1 MKKLAVGVVF
11 GSRSVEHGVS
21 ILTAHYV
28 MAALDRAQYEA
39 VPIYITREGHWV
51 TGDALL
57 DPNSFKDLRLTG
69 LSLERVIVA
78 PDPSLPVLMRTPDAR
93 RFFRKTILGRID
105 VAFPVIHGTHGED
118 GTIQGLFELADVPYV
133 GAGVLASAAGMD
145 KILMKSVF
153 RDHGLPVV
161 RSLGLLRSSW
171 RATPEDAVKR
181 VEAALAYP
189 LFVKPANA
197 GSSIGI
203 TKARDREQ
211 LRVGLEL
218 ASRYDRR
225 IIVEESVE
233 NGTEINCAVLGYE
246 DPKPSLCEQPVS
258 QAELFSYQEKY
269 LRDLGGSDRLIPAP
283 ISNELTAKIQGLAVQ
298 AFRALD
304 CSGVARV
311 DFLVAAGGERVY
323 VNEIN
328 TLPGALAF
336 RLWKPLG
343 LRFPELL
350 DRLIRLALERHED
363 KRQTC
368 YASEHDAMLLK
379 YLDRIALSK
388 KFGMEEW

>member
-57 DPNSFKDLRLTG
+57 DPNSFRDLSLTG

-203 TKARDREQ
+203 TKARGREQ
-211 LRVGLEL
+211 LRAGLEL

-269 LRDLGGSDRLIPAP
+269 MRDLGGSDRLIPAP
-283 ISNELTAKIQGLAVQ
+283 ISNELTTKIQNLAVQ

-304 CSGVARV
+304 CAGVARV

>member
-211 LRVGLEL
+211 LRAGLEL

-233 NGTEINCAVLGYE
+233 NALEINCAVLGYE

-269 LRDLGGSDRLIPAP
+269 MRDLGGSDRLIPAP

-368 YASEHDAMLLK
+368 YASEHDVMLLK

>member
-28 MAALDRAQYEA
+28 MAALDRAQYDV

-51 TGDALL
+51 TGDALR
-57 DPNSFKDLRLTG
+57 DPNSFRDLSLTG

-93 RFFRKTILGRID
+93 RLFRKTILGRID

-171 RATPEDAVKR
+171 RATPEEAVKR
-181 VEAALAYP
+181 VEATLAYP

-211 LRVGLEL
+211 LRAGLEL

-233 NGTEINCAVLGYE
+233 NATEINCAVLGYE
-246 DPKPSLCEQPVS
+246 DPKPSLCEQAVS
-258 QAELFSYQEKY
+258 RAELFSYQEKY
-269 LRDLGGSDRLIPAP
+269 MRDLGGSDRLIPAP
-283 ISNELTAKIQGLAVQ
+283 LSNELTAKIQNLAVQ

-368 YASEHDAMLLK
+368 YTSEHDAMLLK

-388 KFGMEEW
+388 KFGMDEW

>member
-1 MKKLAVGVVF
+1 MKKLTVGVIF

-28 MAALDRAQYEA
+28 MAALDRNKYEV
-39 VPIYITREGHWV
+39 VPIYITREGKWV
-51 TGDALL
+51 TGEALL
-57 DPNSFKDLRLTG
+57 DPNSFKDARLTG
-69 LSLERVIVA
+69 LRLDPIMMA
-78 PDPSLPVLMRTPDAR
+78 PDPGLPLLMRHPETR
-93 RFFRKTILGRID
+93 KVFRKTILKRID
-105 VAFPVIHGTHGED
+105 VAFPVLHGTHGED
-118 GTIQGLFELADVPYV
+118 GTVQGLFELGDIPYV
-133 GAGVLASAAGMD
+133 GAGVLSSAAGMD

-161 RSLGLLRSSW
+161 RSVWVSRSSW
-171 RATPEDAVKR
+171 RKTPE
-181 VEAALAYP
+181 EARKTIESALAYP
-189 LFVKPANA
+189 LFVKPANG

-203 TKARDREQ
+203 TKAGDRAQ
-211 LRVGLEL
+211 LEAGLEL

-225 IIVEESVE
+225 IIIEESVE
-233 NGTEINCAVLGYE
+233 NALEINCAVLGHD
-246 DPKPSLCEQPVS
+246 DPRPSLCEQPVS
-258 QAELFSYQEKY
+258 QADLFSYQEKY
-269 LRDLGGSDRLIPAP
+269 MRDLGGSDRLIPAP
-283 ISNELTAKIQGLAVQ
+283 ISDDLTAKIQDLAVR

-304 CSGVARV
+304 CCGVARV
-311 DFLVAAGGERVY
+311 DFLVEPGGGRVY

-350 DRLIRLALERHED
+350 DRLIQLALDRHED

-368 YASEHDAMLLK
+368 YTSEHDAMLLK

>member
-93 RFFRKTILGRID
+93 RFFRKTILGRVD

-211 LRVGLEL
+211 LRAGLEL

-269 LRDLGGSDRLIPAP
+269 MRDLGGSDRLIPAP

-368 YASEHDAMLLK
+368 YASEHDVMLLK